1 MWMHPASKNGLIQEL
16 SVNDRRG
23 CSGIDVKVPGTEN
36 LEILVWVNAC
46 TNEIQHCRQI
56 VAINTV
62 ILKENPDNETS
73 TSSGKLAARD
83 VAWEAKEDLEQEP
96 QSLMKIIWSI
106 VPCAR
111 DLPYAVDTSFSKKT
125 AFLTRQ
131 SGKRED
137 DRPCILGRGH
147 EMYEK
152 LRARTKLKD

>member
-1 MWMHPASKNGLIQEL
+1 M
-16 SVNDRRG
+16 
-23 CSGIDVKVPGTEN
+23 KVPGTEN

-46 TNEIQHCRQI
+46 TNEVQHCRQI

-106 VPCAR
+106 VPGAR
-111 DLPYAVDTSFSKKT
+111 DLPHAVDTSFSKKT

-137 DRPCILGRGH
+137 DRPLSWGEDMKCMTIESPNQIEGLTPCQIPG
-147 EMYEK
+147 K
-152 LRARTKLKD
+152 LTSRTKKDTEFLGKKDRR